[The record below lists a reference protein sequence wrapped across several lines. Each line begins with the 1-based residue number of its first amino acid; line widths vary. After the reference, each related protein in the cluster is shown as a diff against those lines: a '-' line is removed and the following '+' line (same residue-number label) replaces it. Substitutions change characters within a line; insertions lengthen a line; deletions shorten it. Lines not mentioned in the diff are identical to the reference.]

1 MKFASGVDRVNKP
14 ARDIQID
21 EVLPKGAVS
30 RVSEDPLIAFIA
42 RLMDTKFVVPG
53 TKIRFGLDP
62 ILGLLPAF
70 GDSASAL
77 VSTLLILQ
85 SSRHGVPRVVLARMA
100 MNVLINT
107 LGGAIPGLGDL
118 FSLWFKSN
126 VRNYDLLRKHAG
138 TRRESTAGDWTF
150 VVALLAGL
158 LLVVGLVIVGLV
170 SVLMSLWGG
179 NASR

>member
-1 MKFASGVDRVNKP
+1 MKKP
-14 ARDIQID
+14 ARDIRID
-21 EVLPKGAVS
+21 EVLPKGAPP
-30 RVSEDPLIAFIA
+30 RLSEDPVVAFLA
-42 RLMDTKFVVPG
+42 RLMDTQFVVPG

-70 GDSASAL
+70 GDSAGAL

-100 MNVLINT
+100 LNVLINT

-138 TRRESTAGDWTF
+138 TRRQSTAGDWAF

-158 LLVVGLVIVGLV
+158 LLVVGLIIAGLI
-170 SVLMSLWGG
+170 SVLMSLLGG
-179 NASR
+179 NSPRS